1 MIKKNFPETARPKTA
16 AEGRFEGVYPILW
29 RRISEKGE
37 LAGKNE
43 KYFNTRTCPKCGGER
58 LNALSRS
65 VTVNGTRLPE
75 LSALPLEALNRWV
88 AGLESSLKGEKRRIA
103 APYLLDLKTKLRRII
118 NVGLGYL
125 TLDRQAMTLSGGEAQ
140 RIKLAAALDAEIT
153 GIIYILDEPTVGLH
167 PKDTEGVIRVL
178 QALRDQGNTVIV
190 IEHDPDV
197 MAAADHMIDV
207 GPGAGIHGGQVVGQ
221 GTLAEIRGQ
230 SSSVTGQYLKNEN
243 PEINHNP
250 RSFTETIKVQGARLH
265 NIKGLDVRF
274 PIRALT
280 AVTGVSDS
288 GKSTLVF
295 DILGENGDGGT
306 GKVSGL
312 ENFDA
317 VVTVE
322 QSDIARMKRS
332 NVATYSGAYSDI
344 RKIFGCLEAA
354 KEKGMSAKHFSFN
367 TRGGRCENC
376 EGLGRIV
383 SNMLFFEN
391 IETVCPVCGGRQFNE
406 EVLSVKFKGCSIH
419 EVLKQPVEK
428 ALKTF
433 EGNKKLEGVL
443 GLLQDVGLGYLEL
456 GQTLTTLSG
465 GEGQRLKLARELM
478 QNQGKRSLYLIDEP
492 TTGIHPLDIEHFIVL
507 LNRMVD
513 NDGTVVVV
521 EHNAQLIRQADWI
534 IDLGPEGGDRGGKVI
549 FEGTPAQIIAC
560 RDSVTGP
567 FL

>member
-1 MIKKNFPETARPKTA
+1 
-16 AEGRFEGVYPILW
+16 
-29 RRISEKGE
+29 
-37 LAGKNE
+37 
-43 KYFNTRTCPKCGGER
+43 
-58 LNALSRS
+58 
-65 VTVNGTRLPE
+65 
-75 LSALPLEALNRWV
+75 
-88 AGLESSLKGEKRRIA
+88 
-103 APYLLDLKTKLRRII
+103 
-118 NVGLGYL
+118 
-125 TLDRQAMTLSGGEAQ
+125 
-140 RIKLAAALDAEIT
+140 
-153 GIIYILDEPTVGLH
+153 
-167 PKDTEGVIRVL
+167 
-178 QALRDQGNTVIV
+178 
-190 IEHDPDV
+190 
-197 MAAADHMIDV
+197 
-207 GPGAGIHGGQVVGQ
+207 
-221 GTLAEIRGQ
+221 
-230 SSSVTGQYLKNEN
+230 
-243 PEINHNP
+243 
-250 RSFTETIKVQGARLH
+250 
-265 NIKGLDVRF
+265 
-274 PIRALT
+274 
-280 AVTGVSDS
+280 
-288 GKSTLVF
+288 
-295 DILGENGDGGT
+295 
-306 GKVSGL
+306 
-312 ENFDA
+312 
-317 VVTVE
+317 
-322 QSDIARMKRS
+322 MKRS

-354 KEKGMSAKHFSFN
+354 KEKGMAAKHFSFN

-406 EVLSVKFKGCSIH
+406 EVLSAKFKGCSIH

-478 QNQGKRSLYLIDEP
+478 QNQGKRSLYRIDEP
-492 TTGIHPLDIEHFIVL
+492 TTGLHPLDIEHFIVL

-513 NDGTVVVV
+513 NDGTVIVV

>member
-1 MIKKNFPETARPKTA
+1 MLLNGVEDEMIKKNFPETARPKTA

-140 RIKLAAALDAEIT
+140 RIKLAVALDAEIT

-207 GPGAGIHGGQVVGQ
+207 GPGAGIHGGQIVGQ

-250 RSFTETIKVQGARLH
+250 RSFTERIKVQGARLH

-280 AVTGVSDS
+280 AVTGVSGS

-295 DILGENGDGGT
+295 DILGENGAGGT

-317 VVTVE
+317 VVMVE

-332 NVATYSGAYSDI
+332 NVA
-344 RKIFGCLEAA
+344 
-354 KEKGMSAKHFSFN
+354 KEKGMTAKHFSFN

-406 EVLSVKFKGCSIH
+406 EVLSAKFKGCSIH

-478 QNQGKRSLYLIDEP
+478 QNQGKRSLYRIDEP
-492 TTGIHPLDIEHFIVL
+492 TTGLHPLDIEHFIVL

-513 NDGTVVVV
+513 NDGTVIVV

>member
-1 MIKKNFPETARPKTA
+1 MPKLP
-16 AEGRFEGVYPILW
+16 V
-29 RRISEKGE
+29 
-37 LAGKNE
+37 
-43 KYFNTRTCPKCGGER
+43 
-58 LNALSRS
+58 LSIFWTS
-65 VTVNGTRLPE
+65 
-75 LSALPLEALNRWV
+75 
-88 AGLESSLKGEKRRIA
+88 
-103 APYLLDLKTKLRRII
+103 
-118 NVGLGYL
+118 
-125 TLDRQAMTLSGGEAQ
+125 
-140 RIKLAAALDAEIT
+140 
-153 GIIYILDEPTVGLH
+153 

-207 GPGAGIHGGQVVGQ
+207 GPGAGIHGGQIVGQ

-274 PIRALT
+274 PIRVLT

-288 GKSTLVF
+288 GKSTLEF
-295 DILGENGDGGT
+295 DILGENGDGDT

-322 QSDIARMKRS
+322 QSDIVRMKRS
-332 NVATYSGAYSDI
+332 NVA
-344 RKIFGCLEAA
+344 
-354 KEKGMSAKHFSFN
+354 KEKGMTAKHFSFN

-478 QNQGKRSLYLIDEP
+478 QN
-492 TTGIHPLDIEHFIVL
+492 
-507 LNRMVD
+507 
-513 NDGTVVVV
+513 
-521 EHNAQLIRQADWI
+521 
-534 IDLGPEGGDRGGKVI
+534 
-549 FEGTPAQIIAC
+549 
-560 RDSVTGP
+560 
-567 FL
+567 

>member
-1 MIKKNFPETARPKTA
+1 M
-16 AEGRFEGVYPILW
+16 
-29 RRISEKGE
+29 
-37 LAGKNE
+37 
-43 KYFNTRTCPKCGGER
+43 
-58 LNALSRS
+58 
-65 VTVNGTRLPE
+65 
-75 LSALPLEALNRWV
+75 
-88 AGLESSLKGEKRRIA
+88 
-103 APYLLDLKTKLRRII
+103 
-118 NVGLGYL
+118 
-125 TLDRQAMTLSGGEAQ
+125 
-140 RIKLAAALDAEIT
+140 
-153 GIIYILDEPTVGLH
+153 
-167 PKDTEGVIRVL
+167 

-207 GPGAGIHGGQVVGQ
+207 GPGAGIHGGQIVGQ

-288 GKSTLVF
+288 GKFTLVF

-354 KEKGMSAKHFSFN
+354 KEKGMAAKHFSFN

-492 TTGIHPLDIEHFIVL
+492 TTGLHPLDIEHFIVL

-513 NDGTVVVV
+513 NDGTVIVV